1 MIFTVFC
8 VFLDL
13 RSILKG
19 LGRVWEGLERVWG
32 GFWKG
37 FKGGAIIFYIDFYN
51 FCRFRGAT
59 LVCLRFGKVGK
70 SSATKTSKLKS
81 LKFPCGCRSLGHSP
95 LHHGPAEC
103 AKRSAAPP

>member
-1 MIFTVFC
+1 MGLSWEALGAQNGVKEGGGHWPKTVFFLDCVTIIGFFC

-59 LVCLRFGKVGK
+59 
-70 SSATKTSKLKS
+70 
-81 LKFPCGCRSLGHSP
+81 
-95 LHHGPAEC
+95 
-103 AKRSAAPP
+103 